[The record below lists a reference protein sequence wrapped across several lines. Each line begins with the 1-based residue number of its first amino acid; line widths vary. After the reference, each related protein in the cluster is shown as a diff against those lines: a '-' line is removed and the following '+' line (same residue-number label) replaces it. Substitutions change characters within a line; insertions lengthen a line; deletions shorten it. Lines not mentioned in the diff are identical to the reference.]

1 MVNTIPPANP
11 VPVLPSPA
19 KVLARL
25 FPTPSPPPSIL
36 APARLP
42 NAGPGPTAALL
53 KSLKDNHERSHVFFN
68 YYSFHK
74 YVLVETHHR
83 MILMPYLVMPP
94 TTC

>member
-11 VPVLPSPA
+11 IPVAPSPA
-19 KVLARL
+19 EVLARL
-25 FPTPSPPPSIL
+25 FPTPAPPPSIL

-53 KSLKDNHERSHVFFN
+53 KTLKDNHERSHVFFN

-74 YVLVETHHR
+74 YVLAN
-83 MILMPYLVMPP
+83 
-94 TTC
+94 